1 MDINDIRTQKEFQ
14 GKSFSKFKKN
24 EVVKELIS
32 CILKNKIESAC
43 NWCAEL
49 ICAGHWVTIW
59 DTILLIISKYTSN
72 PKLPIYIL
80 MRYEQF
86 KTTLINGYIDNE
98 LCLRNNINIRIL
110 FAEIITV
117 LCLSNKKPGLE
128 AIKIKTDEFG
138 TTQLTNKFKAPNIN
152 YAYLVFR
159 ENDPKEIFIAI
170 NELIYQIENKTNLLE
185 CCYWVEWIIEFDKI
199 CKKNKSELFAEP
211 RDFSPNKF
219 QKDIIWII
227 WEILLKKCSSDIET
241 KCIQSLC
248 DLFSI
253 KYSYAM
259 KKKRRLLIYSA
270 LNIILNKPNYNIDII
285 NNNHKQI
292 IETVTKNIDKIYKSI
307 KKNEIAPKTDY
318 LFKDCQST
326 KSNLEKTV
334 EKLDIMKKFM

>member
-170 NELIYQIENKTNLLE
+170 NEL
-185 CCYWVEWIIEFDKI
+185 
-199 CKKNKSELFAEP
+199 
-211 RDFSPNKF
+211 
-219 QKDIIWII
+219 
-227 WEILLKKCSSDIET
+227 
-241 KCIQSLC
+241 
-248 DLFSI
+248 
-253 KYSYAM
+253 M
-259 KKKRRLLIYSA
+259 
-270 LNIILNKPNYNIDII
+270 
-285 NNNHKQI
+285 
-292 IETVTKNIDKIYKSI
+292 
-307 KKNEIAPKTDY
+307 PKLQT
-318 LFKDCQST
+318 
-326 KSNLEKTV
+326 
-334 EKLDIMKKFM
+334 I